1 MTVGAEI
8 WRNKP
13 RRLRMEGGQCPNCRR
28 PHFPARPVCRGCGE
42 RMELPPFIEWKKM
55 ENGEMAMREVRPDLL
70 RDQNRD
76 GKNGDPVLLDQN
88 TLRMILAGITT

>member
-1 MTVGAEI
+1 
-8 WRNKP
+8 
-13 RRLRMEGGQCPNCRR
+13 
-28 PHFPARPVCRGCGE
+28 
-42 RMELPPFIEWKKM
+42 MELPPFIEWKKM